1 MKKMKEV
8 SKKYLKDIY
17 ICVIKAIFVVIYF
30 FISNYLYKNVNIK
43 NLETGLQIIAMIFLV
58 NSVYIFE
65 KAYRKDS
72 GSLAIKGI
80 ETLTFSF
87 YIVTARDRKS
97 VV

>member
-58 NSVYIFE
+58 NSV
-65 KAYRKDS
+65 
-72 GSLAIKGI
+72 
-80 ETLTFSF
+80 
-87 YIVTARDRKS
+87 
-97 VV
+97 